1 MKFKPFARAPL
12 VGVASA
18 DQYIAPHP
26 PPKSPDDCPARMTH
40 YTQGKFLWR
49 TRWKASMTLEDASL
63 HWMSQGPWPYSD
75 AQKPV
80 TDILDDLSKI
90 IVGGTVN
97 INVPKGAWKPKG
109 RNISAEDYISK
120 LMEKVCSRTSK
131 AVTIKQGAPGI
142 VTCMSSTK
150 FLKSLAKCSI
160 RIAGKSAQKV
170 VINRILMILL
180 MPPKISWLL

>member
-1 MKFKPFARAPL
+1 M
-12 VGVASA
+12 
-18 DQYIAPHP
+18 
-26 PPKSPDDCPARMTH
+26 
-40 YTQGKFLWR
+40 
-49 TRWKASMTLEDASL
+49 
-63 HWMSQGPWPYSD
+63 
-75 AQKPV
+75 

-97 INVPKGAWKPKG
+97 INVPKGEWKPKG

-131 AVTIKQGAPGI
+131 PVTIKQGVPGI
-142 VTCMSSTK
+142 VTCMSSAK

-170 VINRILMILL
+170 VINRIL
-180 MPPKISWLL
+180 